1 VRLEA
6 ALYSRSA
13 MSVGAEG
20 TVVLKKHP
28 AESVASLV
36 QFPKN
41 VEELPLVNAKL
52 NTVNLYLNWI
62 STWRTNYLLRNVSD
76 LNELMKVGAEKL
88 EEIEANVSG
97 LNSKMDKETE
107 ELRSSLVELKAEL
120 EAQQQVIQTRE
131 RELDRF
137 KMTQFNR
144 DGIIDATSFA
154 LTYLFVY
161 SPLVNWPLQSLLFV
175 VYSIPGLNRVLLE
188 KKHASSGTHL
198 FLIYWI
204 FSSFRRFCIEKE
216 FHSQKGNAGTYIAW
230 AATKLRAFVQFGL
243 RSSR

>member
-1 VRLEA
+1 
-6 ALYSRSA
+6 
-13 MSVGAEG
+13 
-20 TVVLKKHP
+20 
-28 AESVASLV
+28 
-36 QFPKN
+36 
-41 VEELPLVNAKL
+41 
-52 NTVNLYLNWI
+52 
-62 STWRTNYLLRNVSD
+62 
-76 LNELMKVGAEKL
+76 
-88 EEIEANVSG
+88 
-97 LNSKMDKETE
+97 MDKETE